1 MTYLLYTLATLFFLL
16 TPAVVV
22 WLCRRLSLLRKIGPI
37 MVLYAIGIVVANL
50 PFHSAE
56 FSAVATL
63 LPNVMVPLAIPMML
77 FGCEFRRDIVGTQL
91 RVVVSG
97 FLSDRK
103 SVV

>member
-50 PFHSAE
+50 HFGSA
-56 FSAVATL
+56 
-63 LPNVMVPLAIPMML
+63 
-77 FGCEFRRDIVGTQL
+77 
-91 RVVVSG
+91 
-97 FLSDRK
+97 
-103 SVV
+103 